1 MISGGPLVYSGQMLS
16 PIGLYQ
22 RYVSREFNEARGRCC
37 RYTPTCSQYARDA
50 IASHGLREG
59 SEMAFMRFLRC
70 SNGGPA
76 GGTDEVAGAHHHDC
90 GQRVPAFY
98 ARKDSSR
105 GVLLAAGAAQVAGK
119 LLGALSGGLAG
130 ALGGACLGGY
140 LGARAGQGPEAMGAF
155 HARVTARHGAES
167 LQGLERIE
175 RVPCAVGR
183 LSWRLGWAGVAAGA
197 LGGAVTGALGGA
209 LTVGKLGWE
218 MGGYLGRNLTL
229 DRLEGSRSGN

>member
-1 MISGGPLVYSGQMLS
+1 MT

-22 RYVSREFNEARGRCC
+22 RYISREFNQARGRCC

-50 IASHGLREG
+50 IESHGLREG

-70 SNGGPA
+70 SNGGSA
-76 GGTDEVAGAHHHDC
+76 GGTDEVSHAHHEHC
-90 GQRVPAFY
+90 GERIPAFF

-119 LLGALSGGLAG
+119 LLGALGGGLAG
-130 ALGGACLGGY
+130 AFGGACLGGF
-140 LGARAGQGPEAMGAF
+140 LGARAGQGPEAMQAF
-155 HARVTARHGAES
+155 HARVSAKHGEES
-167 LQGLERIE
+167 LQGLKRIE
-175 RVPCAVGR
+175 QTPCALGNVT
-183 LSWRLGWAGVAAGA
+183 WRLGWVGVAAGA

-229 DRLEGSRSGN
+229 DVLEGSRSGR